1 MSINSIKDLLPY
13 VQNPSRYLGTEV
25 NRIIKKPESV
35 QLKIALAFP
44 DLYDIGTS
52 HFGLQILYHLLNKAP
67 DVLAE
72 RIFAPATDMES
83 KLRHHD
89 IALPSLESMRPMGDF
104 DLVGFSL
111 LYELN
116 YTNVLNMLELGK
128 IPLRWEERDNTH
140 PIIIAGGP
148 SVCNPEPMAD
158 FFDAMVFGDGENV
171 VSKMAHVWLQWK
183 ADGSQDKIALLKAWS
198 RLEGVYIPRFFTET
212 YDEDGFQRLTPIQEA
227 SHTIERAIIPDLDQ
241 ATFPDHPIIPFGKP
255 IHDRLRLEVARG
267 CTRGCRYCQA
277 GMIYRPVRERSPQR
291 IMDLIHE
298 ALEQTGYE
306 DLSLL
311 SLSTGD
317 YTCLTPLMEHLM
329 QLCEAER
336 VAVSLPSLRAG
347 SLTPRLMEL
356 IRSVRKT
363 GFTIAPEA
371 GSQRLRDV
379 INKNITYDD
388 VKATVE
394 TAFELGWNVI
404 KLYFMIGL
412 PTETDEDL
420 DAIIEMVQRLK
431 RIKGPQKR
439 RSKINVSI
447 TTFVPKPH
455 TPFQWASQISLDESR
470 RKIRYLK
477 ERLQIPGVQVKWQ
490 KPEMSVLE
498 GLMAR
503 GDRRLG
509 ALIQHAMQNGCTFD
523 GWNDHFD
530 FEKWEQA
537 MSHCDVDLGFYTTR
551 PRSLEEHLPW
561 QHLDAKIDP
570 DFLKEQWEAAHQ
582 LESVDD
588 CRHGD
593 CHGCGVCDFDSLAPC
608 VFDAFTPNNEDSTL
622 DWDRTDEDHYIW
634 LALTY
639 TKLGDARFFGHL
651 ELSHIFSRAIRRAHI
666 RVQFSKGFHPM
677 PKLSFDDPLPLG
689 IESQAEQM
697 RMLVSTR
704 HGCVD
709 VKDAMN
715 QQLPA
720 GVRIIDCRSR
730 SEAKKMNFG
739 TNQRFSI
746 RLVETKFDPGILE
759 TFELSD
765 TWPYVRTNRKGSEH
779 RIDLKQSLDR
789 MILEGGNTLVYD
801 IASDSQF
808 TIRPADILKGVFNL
822 PVDLLQGAKVV
833 KLDPLR
839 DQQLDPFSDQQLD
852 PHWDA

>member
-1 MSINSIKDLLPY
+1 MSINTIRDLLPY

-25 NRIIKKPESV
+25 NRIVKAPESV
-35 QLKIALAFP
+35 QLKMALAFP

-52 HFGLQILYHLLNKAP
+52 HFGIQILYHLLNQDP
-67 DVLAE
+67 DILAE
-72 RIFAPATDMES
+72 RIFAPATDMET

-89 IALPSLESMRPMGDF
+89 IALPSLESMRPMVDF

-116 YTNVLNMLELGK
+116 YTNVLNMLDLGK
-128 IPLRWEERDNTH
+128 IPLRWEERNDDH

-158 FFDAMVFGDGENV
+158 FFDAMVFGDGERV
-171 VSKMAHVWLQWK
+171 VVEMAGAWKQWK
-183 ADGSQDKIALLKAWS
+183 SSGSKDKKDLFKAWS
-198 RLEGVYIPRFFTET
+198 RLEGVYIPRFFLAA
-212 YDEDGFQRLTPIQEA
+212 YDQDGFQRLTPIQDG
-227 SHTIERAIIPDLDQ
+227 SHTVERAIVADLDE
-241 ATFPDHPIIPFGKP
+241 ASFPDHPIIPFGKP

-277 GMIYRPVRERSPQR
+277 GMIYRPVRERSPER
-291 IMDLIHE
+291 IMDLIEE

-317 YTCLTPLMEHLM
+317 YSCLAPLMEHLM

-420 DAIIEMVQRLK
+420 DAIVDMVRRLK
-431 RIKGPQKR
+431 QIKGPQKR
-439 RSKINVSI
+439 RAKINVSV

-455 TPFQWASQISLDESR
+455 TPFQWASQISLEESR
-470 RKIRYLK
+470 RKIRYIK
-477 ERLQIPGVQVKWQ
+477 ERLQMPGVQIKWQ
-490 KPEMSVLE
+490 KPEMSILE

-509 ALIQHAMQNGCTFD
+509 ALIQHAVKSGCTFD

-530 FEKWEQA
+530 FKKWEDA
-537 MSHCDVDLGFYTTR
+537 MAHCGVDLGFYTTR
-551 PRSLEEHLPW
+551 HRDLAELLPW
-561 QHLDAKIDP
+561 QHLDAKTDVA
-570 DFLKEQWEAAHQ
+570 FLKEQWEAAHQ
-582 LESVDD
+582 LETVND
-588 CRHGD
+588 CRQGD
-593 CHGCGVCDFDSLAPC
+593 CHGCGVCDFDQLAPC
-608 VFDAFTPNNEDSTL
+608 VFDTFTPKETGSNAGSNGM
-622 DWDRTDEDHYIW
+622 DEDHYIW

-639 TKLGDARFFGHL
+639 TKLRTARFFGHL

-666 RVQFSKGFHPM
+666 KVQFSKGYHPM

-697 RMLVSTR
+697 RMLVSSR
-704 HGCVD
+704 HGCID
-709 VKDAMN
+709 VKDALN
-715 QQLPA
+715 QQLPD
-720 GVRIIDCRSR
+720 GVHVIDCRPR
-730 SEAKKMNFG
+730 SEAKKINLG
-739 TNQRFSI
+739 SRQRFSI
-746 RLVETKFDPGILE
+746 RLAEGQFRSRVLDEFDRSE
-759 TFELSD
+759 

-779 RIDLKQSLDR
+779 HIDLKASLDR
-789 MILEGGNTLVYD
+789 IGLVSKDTLIYD
-801 IASDSQF
+801 IAPESRF
-808 TIRPADILKGVFNL
+808 TIRPADILKGIFNL

-833 KLDPLR
+833 KLDPLGDKR
-839 DQQLDPFSDQQLD
+839 AVDIPSPKL
-852 PHWDA
+852 